1 MATHFSILTRK
12 IPWTEEI
19 GGLQPMGLLRAG
31 HDRAGTRAPLPIV
44 MRRVWS
50 PGAGFTVPVCFT
62 CFVSVD
68 LHKSVQ
74 QGAV

>member
-1 MATHFSILTRK
+1 
-12 IPWTEEI
+12 
-19 GGLQPMGLLRAG
+19 MGLLRAG
-31 HDRAGTRAPLPIV
+31 HDRAGTRALLPIV

-50 PGAGFTVPVCFT
+50 PGAGFTLPVCFT